1 MAKKSLPP
9 VTVTRVL
16 IILALGVLWEVGGR
30 YGNPLFISPPSS
42 VLTNGLEIFQQP
54 GVQNA
59 LFTTFWELAIAF
71 VLATLIGL
79 VLGLA
84 VAATNFT
91 YRSLFPIVMLIYAVP
106 QVTVLPLFVLY
117 FGSGPVSKIAFGVSH
132 GMFPIVINVVAGMMG
147 VRPILLTSAKS
158 MGASRW
164 QVFKRITF
172 PYMVPSLFTGMRLG
186 MSATLLGVIIAELY
200 VSSGGIGF
208 YTFQFTESFRPDR
221 LFALIG
227 ALALMAILFN
237 ETVRRAEVRL
247 SAWR

>member
-1 MAKKSLPP
+1 VGKALPP
-9 VTVTRVL
+9 VSITRVL
-16 IILALGVLWEVGGR
+16 LVILLLAFWEIGGR
-30 YGNPLFISPPSS
+30 LGNPLFISPPSA
-42 VLTNGLEIFQQP
+42 VLTRGAEIFTQP
-54 GVQNA
+54 GVQRA
-59 LFTTFWELAIAF
+59 LFTTFWELAVAFAIA
-71 VLATLIGL
+71 VVIGL
-79 VLGLA
+79 VVGLA
-84 VAATNFT
+84 IAARRFT
-91 YRSLFPIVMLIYAVP
+91 YRNVFPLVLMIYAIP

-117 FGSGPVSKIAFGVSH
+117 FGSGPPSKIAFGVSH
-132 GMFPIVINVVAGMMG
+132 GMFPIIINVVAGVIG

-158 MGASRW
+158 MGASDW
-164 QVFKRITF
+164 QVFKHITF

-227 ALALMAILFN
+227 ALALMAIIFN

>member
-1 MAKKSLPP
+1 LAKAPP
-9 VTVTRVL
+9 WVSMTRLLVVIL
-16 IILALGVLWEVGGR
+16 LLALWEIGGR
-30 YGNPLFISPPSS
+30 LGNPLFVSPPSV
-42 VLTNGLEIFQQP
+42 VLTHGAEIFTQP
-54 GVQNA
+54 GVQRA
-59 LFTTFWELAIAF
+59 LFTTFWELAVAFAIA
-71 VLATLIGL
+71 VVVGL
-79 VLGLA
+79 VVGLA
-84 VAATNFT
+84 VVARRFA
-91 YRSLFPIVMLIYAVP
+91 YRNVFPLVLMVYAVP

-117 FGSGPVSKIAFGVSH
+117 LGSGPASKIAFGVSH
-132 GMFPIVINVVAGMMG
+132 GMFPVIINVVAGVIG

-164 QVFKRITF
+164 QIFKRITF

-208 YTFQFTESFRPDR
+208 YTVQFTESFHPDR

-227 ALALMAILFN
+227 ALALMAIIVN
-237 ETVRRAEVRL
+237 ETVRRAELRL

>member
-1 MAKKSLPP
+1 MTSKSLPP
-9 VTVTRVL
+9 VAVTRVL
-16 IILALGVLWEVGGR
+16 IILLLVALWEVGGR
-30 YGNPLFISPPSS
+30 VGNPLFISPPSA
-42 VLTNGLEIFQQP
+42 VLTRGIEIFQQP
-54 GVQNA
+54 GVQRA
-59 LFTTFWELAIAF
+59 LFTTFWELGVAF
-71 VLATLIGL
+71 ALATLIGL
-79 VLGLA
+79 VIGLA

-91 YRSLFPIVMLIYAVP
+91 YRSLFPVILMIYAVP

-117 FGSGPVSKIAFGVSH
+117 FGSGPASKIAFGVSH
-132 GMFPIVINVVAGMMG
+132 GMFPIIINVVAGLIG

-164 QVFKRITF
+164 QIFKRISF

-186 MSATLLGVIIAELY
+186 MSATLLGVIISELY
-200 VSSGGIGF
+200 VSSRGIGF

>member
-1 MAKKSLPP
+1 M
-9 VTVTRVL
+9 TRLLVVIL
-16 IILALGVLWEVGGR
+16 LLALWEIGGR
-30 YGNPLFISPPSS
+30 LGNPLFVSPPSV
-42 VLTNGLEIFQQP
+42 VLTHGAEIFTQP
-54 GVQNA
+54 GVQRA
-59 LFTTFWELAIAF
+59 LFTTFWELAVAFAIA
-71 VLATLIGL
+71 VVIGL
-79 VLGLA
+79 VVGLA
-84 VAATNFT
+84 IVARRFA
-91 YRSLFPIVMLIYAVP
+91 YRNVFPLVLMVYAVP

-117 FGSGPVSKIAFGVSH
+117 FGSGPASKIAFGVSH
-132 GMFPIVINVVAGMMG
+132 GTFPIIINVVAGVIG

-164 QVFKRITF
+164 QIFKRITF

-208 YTFQFTESFRPDR
+208 YTVQFTESFHPDR

-227 ALALMAILFN
+227 ALALMAIIVN
-237 ETVRRAEVRL
+237 ETVRRAELRL

>member
-1 MAKKSLPP
+1 VGKALPP
-9 VTVTRVL
+9 VSIARLFLV
-16 IILALGVLWEVGGR
+16 ILLVALWEIGGR
-30 YGNPLFISPPSS
+30 LGNPLFISPPSV
-42 VLTNGLEIFQQP
+42 VLTRGVEIFTEP
-54 GVQNA
+54 SVQRA
-59 LFTTFWELAIAF
+59 LFTTFWELAVAFAIA
-71 VLATLIGL
+71 VVIGL
-79 VLGLA
+79 VVGLA
-84 VAATNFT
+84 IAARRFT
-91 YRSLFPIVMLIYAVP
+91 YRNVFPLVLMIYAIP

-117 FGSGPVSKIAFGVSH
+117 FGSGPPSKIAFGVSH
-132 GMFPIVINVVAGMMG
+132 GMFPIIINVVTGVIG
-147 VRPILLTSAKS
+147 VRPILLTSARS

-172 PYMVPSLFTGMRLG
+172 PYMVPGLFTGMRLG

-227 ALALMAILFN
+227 ALTLMAIILN

>member
-1 MAKKSLPP
+1 
-9 VTVTRVL
+9 VL
-16 IILALGVLWEVGGR
+16 
-30 YGNPLFISPPSS
+30 S
-42 VLTNGLEIFQQP
+42 NGLEIFQQP
-54 GVQNA
+54 GVQRA
-59 LFTTFWELAIAF
+59 LFTTFWELAVAF
-71 VLATLIGL
+71 ALASLIGL
-79 VLGLA
+79 VTGLA

-117 FGSGPVSKIAFGVSH
+117 FGSGPVSKVAFGVSH
-132 GMFPIVINVVAGMMG
+132 GMFPIIINVVAGMMG

-158 MGASRW
+158 MGATRW

-227 ALALMAILFN
+227 ALALMAVLFN

-247 SAWR
+247 SVWR

>member
-1 MAKKSLPP
+1 VGKALPP
-9 VTVTRVL
+9 VSIARLFLV
-16 IILALGVLWEVGGR
+16 ILLVALWEIGGR
-30 YGNPLFISPPSS
+30 LGNPLFISPPSV
-42 VLTNGLEIFQQP
+42 VLTRGAEIFTEP
-54 GVQNA
+54 GVQRA
-59 LFTTFWELAIAF
+59 LLTTFWELAVAFAIA
-71 VLATLIGL
+71 VVIGL
-79 VLGLA
+79 VVGLA
-84 VAATNFT
+84 IAARRFT
-91 YRSLFPIVMLIYAVP
+91 YRNVFPLVLMIHAIP

-117 FGSGPVSKIAFGVSH
+117 FGSGPPSKIAFGVSH
-132 GMFPIVINVVAGMMG
+132 GMFPIIINVVAGVIG

-164 QVFKRITF
+164 HVFKRITF

-227 ALALMAILFN
+227 ALALMAIILN